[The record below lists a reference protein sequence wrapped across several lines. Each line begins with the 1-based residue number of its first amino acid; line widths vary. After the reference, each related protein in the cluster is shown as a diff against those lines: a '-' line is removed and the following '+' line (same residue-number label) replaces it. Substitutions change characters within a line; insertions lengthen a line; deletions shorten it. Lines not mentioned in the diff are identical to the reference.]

1 MFKTTSKKNSSFST
15 FCACLDRLFT
25 FTLLLIVTPL
35 LGQTDCILRK
45 DDFGIRV
52 YSCPSKHSKFKL
64 IKAEFTVTAT
74 ANKLT
79 AMWLDP
85 ENYTKWQYNT
95 VEANLIKRLNNNE
108 IIYYTEVAAP
118 WPVSNRDLVVH
129 LKVSEDK
136 QTKNLHVSANSVSDI
151 VPLKEQK
158 IRIPTSI
165 SSWKVTPI
173 NESQFNVE
181 YSMEIDPGGY
191 VPAWM
196 VNMVAAE
203 APYES
208 FRNFKKI
215 VESP

>member
-1 MFKTTSKKNSSFST
+1 MLTLNRLITFS
-15 FCACLDRLFT
+15 LF
-25 FTLLLIVTPL
+25 LLVTPAA
-35 LGQTDCILRK
+35 GQEDCVLRK
-45 DDFGIRV
+45 DDFGIKV

-74 ANKLT
+74 ANQLT

-95 VEANLIKRLNNNE
+95 VESNLVKRLNENE

-118 WPVSNRDLVVH
+118 WPVSNRDLVIH
-129 LKVSEDK
+129 LKVSKDI
-136 QTKNLHVSANSVSDI
+136 QTNVLHVSANSVSDI

-158 IRIPTSI
+158 VRIPSSI

-173 NESQFNVE
+173 SESQFKVE

-191 VPAWM
+191 VPPWM

-203 APYES
+203 APHES
-208 FRNFKKI
+208 FQNFKKI
-215 VESP
+215 VEK

>member
-1 MFKTTSKKNSSFST
+1 VF
-15 FCACLDRLFT
+15 ALYRLFT
-25 FTLLLIVTPL
+25 FTLLLIGTPSF
-35 LGQTDCILRK
+35 GQTDCILRK
-45 DDFGIRV
+45 DDFGIKV
-52 YSCPSKHSKFKL
+52 YSCTTENSKFKL
-64 IKAEFTVTAT
+64 IKAEFTVTAS
-74 ANKLT
+74 ANQLT

-136 QTKNLHVSANSVSDI
+136 QTKTLHVSAKSVSDI

-158 IRIPTSI
+158 IRIPSSI

-173 NESQFNVE
+173 NESQFAVE

-215 VESP
+215 VEKP

>member
-1 MFKTTSKKNSSFST
+1 VLALYRLIT
-15 FCACLDRLFT
+15 FYLF
-25 FTLLLIVTPL
+25 LIVTPVF
-35 LGQTDCILRK
+35 GQTDCALQK
-45 DDFGIRV
+45 DDFGIKV

-74 ANKLT
+74 ANQLT

-95 VEANLIKRLNNNE
+95 VESNLVRRLNENE

-118 WPVSNRDLVVH
+118 WPVSNRDLVIH
-129 LKVSEDK
+129 LKVSKDI
-136 QTKNLHVSANSVSDI
+136 QTNVLHVSANSVSDI

-158 IRIPTSI
+158 VRIPSSI

-173 NESQFNVE
+173 NESQFAVE

-191 VPAWM
+191 VPPWM

-215 VESP
+215 VENQ

>member
-1 MFKTTSKKNSSFST
+1 MLAL
-15 FCACLDRLFT
+15 CRLSAFILP
-25 FTLLLIVTPL
+25 FLITPAF
-35 LGQTDCILRK
+35 GQTDCVLRK

-52 YSCPSKHSKFKL
+52 YSCPTEHSKFKL
-64 IKAEFTVTAT
+64 IKAEFTVTSS
-74 ANKLT
+74 ANQLT

-95 VEANLIKRLNNNE
+95 VEANLIKRLNDNE
-108 IIYYTEVAAP
+108 IIYYTKVAAQ
-118 WPVSNRDLVVH
+118 WPVSDRDLVVH
-129 LKVSEDK
+129 LKVSEEK
-136 QTKNLHVSANSVSDI
+136 QTNVLNVSASSISDI
-151 VPLKEQK
+151 VPLKNK
-158 IRIPTSI
+158 NVRIPTSI

-173 NESQFNVE
+173 NESQFAVE

-191 VPAWM
+191 VPPWM

-215 VESP
+215 VENK